1 MQRKGSHMRGELI
14 SVLDWFYGTYMIHIG
29 LFYGCTVLW
38 NIYDCTIF
46 MVNILVHNFYDL
58 GK

>member
-1 MQRKGSHMRGELI
+1 MRGELI
-14 SVLDWFYGTYMIHIG
+14 SVLDWFYGTYMKHIG

>member
-1 MQRKGSHMRGELI
+1 ME
-14 SVLDWFYGTYMIHIG
+14 HIDYFMAAQ
-29 LFYGCTVLW
+29 FYGCTVLW